1 MHFSLTN
8 TEKDILELLW
18 EKKSWMSGAD
28 FWDYFNQQGR
38 NFKRQIVN
46 TYLSRMTEKGLL
58 VKNKTK
64 YIYAYTKEEF
74 EKKRAFEILDTMYKG
89 SLKNFITALTGNVK
103 LNPDEAAELKDYL
116 DNLE

>member
-18 EKKSWMSGAD
+18 EKKAWMSGAD

-38 NFKRQIVN
+38 NFKRQTVN

-64 YIYAYTKEEF
+64 YIYAYTREEF
-74 EKKRAFEILDTMYKG
+74 EEKRASEILDTMYKG
-89 SLKNFITALTGNVK
+89 SLKNFVVALTGNVK
-103 LNPDEAAELKDYL
+103 LSPDEAAELKDYL
-116 DNLE
+116 DSLK